1 MSKRPTIQM
10 VADRAGVSR
19 GTVDRVINNRSYVK
33 DSVRASV
40 LEAIQAVG
48 YLPPRALHHLALSD
62 SDYTP
67 LRLGVL
73 LPNWTGHFKSE
84 ITRGIEAARAEL
96 QEFGIQVTVRECRTE
111 VPAETLEL
119 LDELLQEEV
128 KGIAICAVNDFLI
141 EQKIDWLAEQDV
153 PVITF
158 NSDLPNSRRLC
169 FVGQDYDKSGR
180 IAGELMSKCVSPHA
194 LILAMVG
201 NLEFYGHRK
210 RLEGFCTRMRE
221 LGFQNEQLIIEET
234 YNDYMMTYR
243 RVQDTLARNPQL
255 DAVYMANRSV
265 VGCAEAIKVLGKT
278 GTIRVIAHDVSETT
292 KRLLRQGSID
302 FTITQDLFG
311 QGYQPLIILRD
322 LLQRGKPVSPEQ
334 TGSPI
339 SIICSENLDV

>member
-10 VADRAGVSR
+10 VADHAGVSR

-33 DSVRASV
+33 DTVRTRV

-48 YLPPRALHHLALSD
+48 YLPPRTLHHLTLSD
-62 SDYTP
+62 SDYMP

-96 QEFGIQVTVRECRTE
+96 QEFGIQVAVRECRTE

-141 EQKIDWLAEQDV
+141 EQKIDWLADQGI

-158 NSDLPNSRRLC
+158 NSDLPNSRRLG
-169 FVGQDYDKSGR
+169 FIGQDYDKSGR

-194 LILAMVG
+194 LILAMAG

-221 LGFQNEQLIIEET
+221 LGFQNEQLIVAET

-243 RVQDTLARNPQL
+243 RVQDTLTRNPHL

-265 VGCAEAIKVLGKT
+265 VGCAEAIKALGKT
-278 GTIRVIAHDVSETT
+278 GLIRVIAHDVSETT
-292 KRLLRQGSID
+292 KRLLRQGNID
-302 FTITQDLFG
+302 FTISQDLFG
-311 QGYQPLIILRD
+311 QGYHPLILLRD
-322 LLQRGKPVSPEQ
+322 LLQKGKPVSPEQ
-334 TGSPI
+334 TSSPI
-339 SIICSENLDV
+339 SIICSENLDL